1 MLVNR
6 PTRLGWASG
15 SRVNGRAHSQLLDH
29 SERLKEKFYKVGEH
43 AWCLVGNGLS
53 NQTFVEGQSIIAID
67 TGECHEEMKQAI
79 EWLREETDLPIV
91 ACIYTHFHYVATT
104 AIVEERGDDD
114 FPIYGHAGIESN
126 LDRFGG
132 EVGPRGSRGMVH
144 QFAMLL
150 PETGPDGLV
159 NIGLGRFIGTHH
171 IRPSPQDICR
181 DSNFQEQYRTQI
193 AT

>member
-1 MLVNR
+1 MSKSTDAFRV
-6 PTRLGWASG
+6 GQQGVG
-15 SRVNGRAHSQLLDH
+15 SDGQLAHPQLLDH

-53 NQTFVEGQSIIAID
+53 NQTFVEGPEGIIAID

-91 ACIYTHFHYVATT
+91 ACIYTHFHYVAGTT

-144 QFAMLL
+144 QFAMLQKHGKL
-150 PETGPDGLV
+150 MNHT
-159 NIGLGRFIGTHH
+159 
-171 IRPSPQDICR
+171 S
-181 DSNFQEQYRTQI
+181 
-193 AT
+193 